1 MNEMTYSLDQLET
14 ETGFNKRKIR
24 YYIQQVIGSGQGTG
38 GRDARYPKSVR
49 DKLLFIVKVQEHV
62 ANLRLADFKEI
73 IEGTPDND
81 IARIADG
88 KEPLEVADVRTAEG
102 VREFEIKAM
111 TGNRR
116 QKVVAVTLDGTES
129 VASYRPRT
137 KFSKRREAHEEHPDN
152 WKLIRLDKD
161 VELRIRGE
169 YSVKQRQQLKLLG
182 EIVKSILHRGTEDAN
197 DKSNR

>member
-1 MNEMTYSLDQLET
+1 MNEMTYSLDQLEA

-62 ANLRLADFKEI
+62 SSLRLAEFKEI
-73 IEGTPDND
+73 IDRTPDDD
-81 IARIADG
+81 IARVADG

-102 VREFEIKAM
+102 VREFEIRAKA
-111 TGNRR
+111 GNRR
-116 QKVVAVTLDGTES
+116 QKVVAVTLDGSDPMTS
-129 VASYRPRT
+129 GRSRT
-137 KFSKRREAHEEHPDN
+137 RVSRRRDVPEERLDE
-152 WKLIRLDKD
+152 WKVIKLDKD

-169 YSVKQRQQLKLLG
+169 HSSGKLKQLKLLG
-182 EIVKSILHRGTEDAN
+182 QLVKSILG
-197 DKSNR
+197 SN